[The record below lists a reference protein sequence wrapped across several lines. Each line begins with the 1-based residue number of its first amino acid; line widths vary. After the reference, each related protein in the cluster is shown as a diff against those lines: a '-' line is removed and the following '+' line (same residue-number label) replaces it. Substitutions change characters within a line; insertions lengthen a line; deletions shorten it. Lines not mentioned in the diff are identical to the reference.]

1 VPSSTSRRRRCV
13 QIVVNPSAGNGLGV
27 RLGRRLARRLRAEQ
41 YDVRVVSAADL
52 PAAREQLARSGRDL
66 ECLIGIGGDATL
78 SAIAAVAMELQV
90 PLLPVPAG
98 FGNIFAQN
106 LGYRAALPSVLDLL
120 GQGTV
125 ARIDAGRAGS
135 SLFLANS
142 AFGFTEEVKTAVELA
157 ALPRRR
163 LQRYVRYWR
172 AAAHS
177 IVRAPLPALGVEAD
191 GARLVEGAVMVVV
204 ANVPTYRG
212 FLSLTPAASPFD
224 GLLDVFA
231 VPPMPKTRLVALLL
245 AFLLH
250 VPGRWREVRYARASR
265 IRVTS
270 PGQEPCDVRALPG
283 AVPLLLDPPAASDAA
298 RLRLAS

>member
-1 VPSSTSRRRRCV
+1 MH
-13 QIVVNPSAGNGLGV
+13 
-27 RLGRRLARRLRAEQ
+27 
-41 YDVRVVSAADL
+41 VVSAADL
-52 PAAREQLARSGRDL
+52 PAAREQPGRSGRDL

-78 SAIAAVAMELQV
+78 SATAAVAMELQV

-106 LGYRAALPSVLDLL
+106 LGYRAGLPSVLELL
-120 GQGTV
+120 EQGTV
-125 ARIDAGRAGS
+125 ARIDAGRVGP

-157 ALPRRR
+157 ALPRWR
-163 LQRYVRYWR
+163 LSRYARYWR
-172 AAAHS
+172 AAARS

-191 GARLVEGAVMVVV
+191 GARLVEGAVMVVA

-231 VPPMPKTRLVALLL
+231 VPSMSKTRLVALLL

-250 VPGRWREVRYARASR
+250 VPGRWGEVRCARAAR
-265 IRVTS
+265 IRVTG
-270 PGQEPCDVRALPG
+270 PGQEPCDVRALP
-283 AVPLLLDPPAASDAA
+283 AAIPLLLDPPAASDAA
-298 RLRLAS
+298 RLRLVS